1 MPSPPSAGAL
11 ASPSSAAVQLCLAA
25 EELWLCLGAEEL
37 VPSGGPR
44 LESAVDALLGRL
56 WPVPVTVPRLAVR
69 LRKRSGSWVGAGS
82 RSPRGTFPCS
92 GRVGAQRT
100 LSLPATPE
108 LCLLGASWEG
118 ARAGAR
124 PGAAS
129 VREPGREP
137 GRSLERR
144 GVGPEGRLERTVEVA
159 LRTLEAEMMEP
170 LRALLATSMQSPL
183 GPSSRVCQMSLKE
196 VRRVA
201 RGALLPASLYTMS
214 SMVLWCI
221 FGVLLDA
228 GRRRTDKCRFI
239 SACMLAASM
248 SLSS

>member
-1 MPSPPSAGAL
+1 MPPPPSAGAL
-11 ASPSSAAVQLCLAA
+11 ASPSSAEVQLCLAA
-25 EELWLCLGAEEL
+25 EELRLCLAAEEL

-56 WPVPVTVPRLAVR
+56 WLVTVRAPRLAVR

-100 LSLPATPE
+100 LSLPTTPE
-108 LCLLGASWEG
+108 PVLLGASWEL
-118 ARAGAR
+118 AGT
-124 PGAAS
+124 AAS
-129 VREPGREP
+129 VREP

-144 GVGPEGRLERTVEVA
+144 GLEHEGRLERMVEVA

-170 LRALLATSMQSPL
+170 LRALLVTSMQSPL

-201 RGALLPASLYTMS
+201 RGALLPPSLYTMS
-214 SMVLWCI
+214 SMVL
-221 FGVLLDA
+221 
-228 GRRRTDKCRFI
+228 
-239 SACMLAASM
+239 
-248 SLSS
+248 